1 MANDTDRNAH
11 PPPFV
16 IEPTAQHTHSFI
28 LLHGLGSNGEKFG
41 KELIDTGV
49 CSDGKKLVDIFPGAR
64 FIFPTSKKRRST
76 AFGRAMLRQW
86 FDIRSLDDPS
96 YRQDGQLKGLVE
108 SSQEI
113 REILDEE
120 LKKISHQNIILGGLS
135 QGCATAL
142 CCLLSLNF
150 PLGGF
155 IGMSG
160 WLPFQKEIEA
170 AARDEDDSSDDNPF
184 GSDTEDP
191 FEHSEGEEGPVI
203 QDPISRVINLTR
215 DLLCLDKLENTS
227 KTNSPLLTPV
237 FLGHGEADDKVK
249 PCYGKSAYETLVAG
263 GFQVTW
269 KCYSDQGHWYKIPD
283 EIDDLVKFIRE
294 QVGWHE
300 GTSGSCIRA
309 SPVS

>member
-1 MANDTDRNAH
+1 MENHTDRNAH
-11 PPPFV
+11 PSPFV

-28 LLHGLGSNGEKFG
+28 LLHGLGSNGENFG
-41 KELIDTGV
+41 KELVDTAI
-49 CSDGKKLVDIFPGAR
+49 CTDGNKLVDIFPGAR
-64 FIFPTSKKRRST
+64 FIFPTSKKQRST
-76 AFGRAMLRQW
+76 TFGRAMLRQW
-86 FDIRSLDDPS
+86 FDVRSLDDPS

-120 LKKISHQNIILGGLS
+120 SQKVAHKNIILGGLS

-170 AARDEDDSSDDNPF
+170 ATRDEDDSSNENPL
-184 GSDTEDP
+184 GSDTDDP
-191 FEHSEGEEGPVI
+191 FEHSEEKSQDI
-203 QDPISRVINLTR
+203 QDPIVRVMDLTR
-215 DLLCLDKLENTS
+215 DLLCLDKPEYTS
-227 KTNSPLLTPV
+227 RANSPLLTPV

-249 PCYGKSAYETLVAG
+249 PCYGKSASETLVAC

-269 KCYSDQGHWYKIPD
+269 KCYSNQGHWYKIPD
-283 EIDDLVKFIRE
+283 EIDDLVEFIRG
-294 QVGWHE
+294 QVGWPQE
-300 GTSGSCIRA
+300 TA
-309 SPVS
+309 SLCTTTGYVS